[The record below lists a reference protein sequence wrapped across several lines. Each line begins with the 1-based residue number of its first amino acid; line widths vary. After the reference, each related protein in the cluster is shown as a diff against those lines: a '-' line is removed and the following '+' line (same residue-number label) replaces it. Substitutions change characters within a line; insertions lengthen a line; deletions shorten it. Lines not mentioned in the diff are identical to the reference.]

1 MITNVENYRSSR
13 PEVFCKKCFLKTF
26 SKFTENTFARVSL
39 LITLQASA
47 LQLEL
52 KRDSGVGLFFSA
64 FSIKQLWVLLLE
76 LHKNIYFHD

>member
-1 MITNVENYRSSR
+1 MITNAKNYRSSR

-52 KRDSGVGLFFSA
+52 KRDSDVGLFFSILGN
-64 FSIKQLWVLLLE
+64 F
-76 LHKNIYFHD
+76 